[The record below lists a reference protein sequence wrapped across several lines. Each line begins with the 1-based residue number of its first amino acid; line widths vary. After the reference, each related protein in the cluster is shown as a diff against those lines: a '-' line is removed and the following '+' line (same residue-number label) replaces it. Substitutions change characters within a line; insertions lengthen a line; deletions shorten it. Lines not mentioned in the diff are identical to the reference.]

1 VDLLFK
7 QVRVISVKDKNGNE
21 VDRKNNQMQKLL
33 LLAFDQVEIP
43 LITKLIAMGEIT
55 ITPTA
60 EFISDD
66 ECVLN
71 DLSLLLDILYA

>member
-1 VDLLFK
+1 M
-7 QVRVISVKDKNGNE
+7 ISVKDKNGNE
-21 VDRKNNQMQKLL
+21 VDRKNNQMPKLL
-33 LLAFDQVEIP
+33 LVAFDQGEIP

-60 EFISDD
+60 EFFSED

-71 DLSLLLDILYA
+71 EQSLLLDILYA

>member
-1 VDLLFK
+1 
-7 QVRVISVKDKNGNE
+7 
-21 VDRKNNQMQKLL
+21 MPKLL
-33 LLAFDQVEIP
+33 LVAFDQGEIP

-60 EFISDD
+60 EFFSED

-71 DLSLLLDILYA
+71 EQSLLLDILYA